1 MAISSLALT
10 ICSNRFVPSK
20 FLFSVRCR
28 YIVDAMI
35 SCMSSCRT
43 LCACSHLVKLVC
55 EIVFAWK
62 NARKRWRAF
71 FSLLPILTWVC
82 IAARALTLSIFQRHE
97 PRICV
102 FANIS
107 PVSPCYCHFNLF
119 IHRIS
124 SSNKFYGNG
133 VYRVL
138 EQPLYGIDHKNR
150 MMSNYFVSS
159 WIDLIR
165 LNIDRFVI
173 RLAYLRPIFSLHCVR
188 GVLGVVHVFIR
199 VMFVYVHWLDS
210 ES

>member
-124 SSNKFYGNG
+124 FTATVCIACWNNHCTASTTRIGWWATISFQ
-133 VYRVL
+133 V
-138 EQPLYGIDHKNR
+138 E
-150 MMSNYFVSS
+150 
-159 WIDLIR
+159 LI
-165 LNIDRFVI
+165 
-173 RLAYLRPIFSLHCVR
+173 
-188 GVLGVVHVFIR
+188 
-199 VMFVYVHWLDS
+199 
-210 ES
+210 